1 MEEDTGALINLTG
14 NQIKE
19 GWKWL
24 YSEHG
29 KTNLH
34 AEVAKRSTAVD
45 SRSRSQMLDSDEIST
60 LVGVRGFESHPRHH
74 TFFKIQVRCRVHF
87 RRNVTV
93 RGFNAGEKGK

>member
-1 MEEDTGALINLTG
+1 MANGDGLKIYH
-14 NQIKE
+14 K
-19 GWKWL
+19 
-24 YSEHG
+24 SP
-29 KTNLH
+29 
-34 AEVAKRSTAVD
+34 
-45 SRSRSQMLDSDEIST
+45 DSDEKSV